1 LSETVAARAR
11 AFGSNRL
18 WSCFLIAVAAAAFSI
33 VSGSAAEA
41 SYPIEARFTAE
52 QACPA
57 FQSFR
62 RGTNPGGVVLQIAQ
76 DYPAV
81 ALNRE
86 GGDQVLL
93 EIAGAEPSR
102 RWVGLTCGRLDTGS
116 VTVAPSA
123 AWFGA
128 EMSGA
133 ASFRPFFDRDA
144 SGAGDATPLPPEL
157 GAFDRA
163 VLDLC
168 GEWGSRP
175 SRTGFRQV
183 LDLPEIAEDV
193 AAIRDALGSA
203 VRGEALAPARFAD
216 ELTALWFAED
226 GFRHVFCGEPGEDRL
241 GGLHFKGRF
250 LQMQERGWGGLA
262 ACERAEIDP
271 PIYTIG
277 VEFLT
282 PSGQRELACP
292 KSYSSALDARA
303 LFIEAT
309 TAFRAQQIHRAGER
323 MCLHRISKPQ
333 SRSHYAV
340 LVSRSGAIRTF
351 YPDASPS
358 CDRRLPPENCLCSG

>member
-1 LSETVAARAR
+1 MSEAIAAPGLSRRAGGPLAPILTAA
-11 AFGSNRL
+11 L
-18 WSCFLIAVAAAAFSI
+18 AATSSI
-33 VSGSAAEA
+33 FFGSAAQA
-41 SYPIEARFTAE
+41 SYPIEARFTAQ

-62 RGTNPGGVVLQIAQ
+62 RGTNPGGVVLGIAE
-76 DYPAV
+76 DYRAV
-81 ALNRE
+81 ALNRA
-86 GGDQVLL
+86 GGDQVLV
-93 EIAGAEPSR
+93 EIDGAEPSR
-102 RWVGLTCGRLDTGS
+102 RWVELNCGRLDAGS
-116 VTVAPSA
+116 VAVAPLA
-123 AWFGA
+123 ARIGA
-128 EMSGA
+128 LAGA
-133 ASFRPFFDRDA
+133 ASFRPFFDRDETGPRDA
-144 SGAGDATPLPPEL
+144 SPQPPEL
-157 GAFDRA
+157 GPFDRA
-163 VLDLC
+163 ILDLC

-175 SRTGFRQV
+175 SRSGFRQV
-183 LDLPEIAEDV
+183 LDLPEIAGDV

-203 VRGEALAPARFAD
+203 VRGDPVAPARFAD
-216 ELTALWFAED
+216 ELTALWFAEE
-226 GFRHVFCGEPGEDRL
+226 GFRHIFCGEPGEERL

-262 ACERAEIDP
+262 ACESAEIDP

-282 PSGQRELACP
+282 PSGQRERACP
-292 KSYSSALDARA
+292 KSYSIALDASD

-323 MCLHRISKPQ
+323 MCLHRIGTPP

-351 YPDASPS
+351 YPNASPS